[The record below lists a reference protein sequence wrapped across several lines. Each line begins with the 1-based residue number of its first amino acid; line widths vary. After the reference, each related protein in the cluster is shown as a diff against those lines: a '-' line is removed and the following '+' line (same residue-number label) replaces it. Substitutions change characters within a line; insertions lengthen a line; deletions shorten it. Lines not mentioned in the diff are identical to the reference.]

1 MPTSSIA
8 VCLDGSTAGRLRPI
22 PAPVASEDPLVARTR
37 AVWTAGDFDHI
48 ARGFTAGAVD
58 FVERLRLAPGERVLD
73 VACGTG
79 NLALPAARAGAEVT
93 GLDIAPNLLEHARE
107 HAAAEGLEIWFDEGN
122 AEELPYPDGAFDT
135 VVTMFGAIFAP
146 RPERTAGELRRVV
159 RRGGRIVMANWTAD
173 GFVGLMLRAHVAR
186 VPAPAGVP
194 STLLWGNEETVRER
208 LAGVASLR
216 LTPRP
221 ISFVYPW
228 SPLGVAEL
236 FRSYYGPTVRTVA
249 ALGPDDRVAFT
260 RELEALW
267 TAHNVAT
274 DGTTRVDTHYLEVA
288 AVA

>member
-1 MPTSSIA
+1 MSTSSTA
-8 VCLDGSTAGRLRPI
+8 VCLDGSTTGRLRPI
-22 PAPVASEDPLVARTR
+22 PAPSITEDPLVARTR

-48 ARGFTAGAVD
+48 ARGFTAGAAA
-58 FVERLRLAPGERVLD
+58 FVERLGLTPGERVLD

-107 HAAAEGLEIWFDEGN
+107 HAAGEGLGIWFDEGN
-122 AEELPYPDGAFDT
+122 AEELPYPDGAFDS
-135 VVTMFGAIFAP
+135 VITMFGAMFAP
-146 RPERTAGELRRVV
+146 RQERAAGELRRVA
-159 RRGGRIVMANWTAD
+159 RPGGRIVMANWTAD
-173 GFVGLMLRAHVAR
+173 GFVGQLLRAHVAR

-194 STLLWGNEETVRER
+194 STLLWGNEPTVRER
-208 LAGVASLR
+208 LAGAQSITCTR
-216 LTPRP
+216 QP

-228 SPLGVAEL
+228 SPAGSAEL
-236 FRSYYGPTVRTVA
+236 FRSYYGPTVRTLA
-249 ALGPDDRVAFT
+249 ALEPDDRVAFT

-274 DGTTRVDTHYLEVA
+274 DGSTRVDTHYLEVV